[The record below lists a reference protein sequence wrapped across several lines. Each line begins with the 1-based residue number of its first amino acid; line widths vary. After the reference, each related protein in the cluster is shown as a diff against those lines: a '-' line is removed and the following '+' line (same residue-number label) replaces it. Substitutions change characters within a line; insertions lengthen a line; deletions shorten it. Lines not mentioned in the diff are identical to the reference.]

1 MCEALK
7 ICYSTETIKEVIK
20 IIYEGMI
27 TLII

>member
-7 ICYSTETIKEVIK
+7 ISYSTETKEVIK